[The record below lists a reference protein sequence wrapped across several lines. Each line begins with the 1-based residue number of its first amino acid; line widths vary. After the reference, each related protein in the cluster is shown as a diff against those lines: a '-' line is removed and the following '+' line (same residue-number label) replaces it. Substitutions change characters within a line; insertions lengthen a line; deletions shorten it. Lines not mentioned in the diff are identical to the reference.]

1 MNTKLKHLLFILAVG
16 IAFSSCQKCE
26 TCTVVVKDFLWDDG
40 LTQSQLDDL
49 NATYQLLGYNDAQDY
64 YDQLFTGAYGAGE
77 EYCDDDLDVIKD
89 EDDITVPGSYTV
101 GWECVE

>member
-1 MNTKLKHLLFILAVG
+1 MNILKNILILLTASLLFA
-16 IAFSSCQKCE
+16 SCQKCE

-40 LTQSQLDDL
+40 LTQSELDDL
-49 NATYQLLGYNDAQDY
+49 NAVYQTMGYADAQAY
-64 YDQLFTGAYGAGE
+64 YDETFATAYGAGE

-89 EDDITVPGSYTV
+89 EADITVPGSYTV